1 MSKESDREEL
11 QKMVDEYLNG
21 GGEIEQIPEG
31 VSKDAFR
38 TINNKKQLY
47 SLGKQKAR
55 AKIPNVQRKRIIGK
69 GGLN

>member
-11 QKMVDEYLNG
+11 QSLVDEYLNC

-47 SLGKQKAR
+47 SLGNPTAK

>member
-47 SLGKQKAR
+47 SLGHPTAK

>member
-11 QKMVDEYLNG
+11 QSLVDEYLNG

-47 SLGKQKAR
+47 SLGSPKAR
-55 AKIPNVQRKRIIGK
+55 AGISNFQRSASSRK
-69 GGLN
+69 GINR

>member
-11 QKMVDEYLNG
+11 QRLLDEYLSS

-31 VSKDAFR
+31 VSKDEFR

-47 SLGKQKAR
+47 SLGKPKAR
-55 AKIPNVQRKRIIGK
+55 AGISNFQRSFSSRK
-69 GGLN
+69 GINR

>member
-47 SLGKQKAR
+47 SLGKPTAR
-55 AKIPNVQRKRIIGK
+55 AKIPNIQRKRIIGK